1 MEPIVDN
8 MGTCGGCR
16 TTGLRTVKTKI
27 FMKVKYLKF
36 RRWLLLALLGTLGVA
51 SCSKS
56 TDDDI
61 QLMYGVPETEYND
74 NR

>member
-1 MEPIVDN
+1 
-8 MGTCGGCR
+8 
-16 TTGLRTVKTKI
+16 
-27 FMKVKYLKF
+27 MKVKYLKF
-36 RRWLLLALLGTLGVA
+36 RRWLLLALLGTLSVA

-74 NR
+74 NH